1 MRKFSAMTYKIPL
14 SQPGTFALLMVA
26 IISLSMCS
34 EESDVSYAKY
44 EDTAAV
50 VYGPYRLIRLPITR
64 GVKILNPIQL
74 AQGPGGNLFAANQT
88 GEVYILKDSDGDGL
102 EDEAA
107 LYCNVTE
114 DSLRSPG
121 GFAYRGDTVFI
132 GTSQQIRAYLDINK
146 DGKAD
151 TSWMFF
157 DDVPYSQHPYE
168 WTCGLNFG
176 PDGWLYFVMST
187 DSWNA
192 GASPDPKGYR
202 GAILRISPDGK
213 QVERLATGIRSV
225 YSMRFNQHGDLF
237 FIDNE
242 GGGNQKEE
250 LNRLVRGAF
259 YGHNPAKYPG
269 YDSIHGPVHALES
282 EVAPAA
288 MTFNNADN
296 NFGNTAGNLF
306 VAFYGPGERWQR
318 GGVGRVTIERRG
330 DGSYSYQEF
339 PVADIPKLSGI
350 AFGNDG
356 SLYLAHHGVSDYW
369 YNPVTEKTG
378 GYYKMIYD
386 ESLANKAFKK
396 KQPPAT
402 LSESSVETGKQLFAE
417 QACSACHA
425 VESRTELLGP
435 NLNGIG
441 NRLSRED
448 ILEEINFPS
457 KIIKP
462 SMGALRITR
471 KDGQVLLGRAVNA
484 DEKEISLMLIGNSI
498 VKIPRDQIA
507 KIENEEK
514 SLMYEGLIK
523 GLTKQQVDNLL
534 DYILSLP

>member
-1 MRKFSAMTYKIPL
+1 MTYKIPL
-14 SQPGTFALLMVA
+14 SQPGTFVFLVIA
-26 IISLSMCS
+26 IVSLSMCS
-34 EESDVSYAKY
+34 EESEVSYTKY
-44 EDTAAV
+44 EDTTAA
-50 VYGPYRLIRLPITR
+50 VYGPYRIIKLPVTR

-74 AQGPGGNLFAANQT
+74 AQGPDGNLFAANQS

-107 LYCNVTE
+107 LYCNVTD

-132 GTSQQIRAYLDINK
+132 GTSQQIRAYLDIDK

-176 PDGWLYFVMST
+176 ADGWLYFVMST

-225 YSMRFNQHGDLF
+225 YSMRFNEHGDLF

-259 YGHNPAKYPG
+259 YGHNPAKYAG
-269 YDSIHGPVHALES
+269 FDSIHGPVHALES

-288 MTFNNADN
+288 ITFNNADN
-296 NFGNTAGNLF
+296 SFGNTAGNLF
-306 VAFYGPGERWQR
+306 VAFYGPGERWKR
-318 GGVGRVTIERRG
+318 GGVGRVKIERRG
-330 DGSYSYQEF
+330 DGTYHYEEF
-339 PVADIPKLSGI
+339 TVADIPKLSGI
-350 AFGNDG
+350 AFGKDG
-356 SLYLAHHGVSDYW
+356 SLYLAHHGISDYW
-369 YNPVTEKTG
+369 YNSVTEKTG

-386 ESLANKAFKK
+386 ESLADNPVKK
-396 KQPPAT
+396 RQLPAT

-417 QACSACHA
+417 HACSACHA
-425 VESRTELLGP
+425 VESRSELLGP

-441 NRLSRED
+441 KRLSRED
-448 ILEEINFPS
+448 ILEEINSPS

-507 KIENEEK
+507 KTENEKK

-534 DYILSLP
+534 DYISSLQ